1 MVYLVCSIPR
11 SARQEFSSLLIRV
24 PNDGASRRVALF
36 YQLLCQL
43 FYSQENEEDD
53 LQLDAAAQTDAVQE
67 VSFVNP
73 VAHSET
79 ADESLPPSFP
89 PRQPDAPTEL
99 SADLS
104 TVETNAN
111 AKQNK
116 PGNNEVTADAEE
128 HAEAQSTS
136 AKKPMNG
143 SSITKAVDNS
153 EADNRKQLKK
163 QKDVIA
169 ELEEAVKREV
179 AARKVDVL
187 VSARIAHI
195 VSLQELEDMLMRME
209 RHLHTEEEARKNCER
224 QLEESL
230 QNELQLRKEFD
241 AVVRRQQ
248 DREAEIEQQILKTE
262 SVLPF
267 RSKPEKAKRD
277 DVSM

>member
-1 MVYLVCSIPR
+1 M
-11 SARQEFSSLLIRV
+11 EH
-24 PNDGASRRVALF
+24 RVALF

-43 FYSQENEEDD
+43 LYSQENEEDD

-79 ADESLPPSFP
+79 APDVHESLPPSFP

-99 SADLS
+99 STDLS
-104 TVETNAN
+104 TVETDAN

-187 VSARIAHI
+187 VSARIARI